1 MSKLLKL
8 VQIGKRELQMSDETY
23 RNLLQDITGQRSSRG
38 LNDFKLSK
46 VVDRM
51 KQMGFVPISKAN
63 QKPKPRRVRASEA
76 EKIRAIWI
84 TMSKQGF
91 LRNGSDQALDAYV
104 KRMTS
109 KINGIGVEQLSWLNS
124 DQAYYVLEAL
134 KRWHYRLMKD
144 AILAAGG
151 RIPSNDQCTGPAG
164 YDKLAAYYVELIGK
178 IENGNTH

>member
-8 VQIGKRELQMSDETY
+8 VQIAKRELQLSDEAY
-23 RNLLQDITGQRSSRG
+23 RDLLEEVTGQRSSRG
-38 LNDFKLSK
+38 LDDAKLSK
-46 VVDRM
+46 LVDRM
-51 KQMGFVPISKAN
+51 KQLGFVPISKAN

-84 TMSKQGF
+84 TMNKQGF

-109 KINGIGVEQLSWLNS
+109 KINGIGVDQLSWLNS

-151 RIPSNDQCTGPAG
+151 RVPKNDNCTGQAG
-164 YDKLAAYYVELIGK
+164 YDKLAAYYK
-178 IENGNTH
+178 NQKRS

>member
-8 VQIGKRELQMSDETY
+8 VHIGKRELQLRDEAY
-23 RNLLQDITGQRSSRG
+23 RNLLEEVTGQRSSRG

-51 KQMGFVPISKAN
+51 KKMGFVPISKSN
-63 QKPKPRRVRASEA
+63 PKPKPRRTRASES
-76 EKIRAIWI
+76 EKVRAIWI
-84 TMSKQGF
+84 TMYKQGF

-109 KINGIGVEQLSWLNS
+109 KINGLGVDQLSWLNS
-124 DQAYYVLEAL
+124 DQAYYVLEVL

-151 RIPSNDQCTGPAG
+151 RIPSNDKCTGPAG
-164 YDKLAAYYVELIGK
+164 YDKLAWFY
-178 IENGNTH
+178 ENDYQKK